1 MAVCHVKTFAMYPKL
16 GRLVPVAGMF
26 PVVPFKHLAPLQ
38 CLEDRKPA
46 GLPSWIL
53 GFRVRNCYRKEGLGM
68 GKKRG
73 TTYRCTMTIR
83 VVYLLSLKLKVM
95 KV

>member
-1 MAVCHVKTFAMYPKL
+1 MYPKL

-26 PVVPFKHLAPLQ
+26 PLVPFKHLAPLW

-68 GKKRG
+68 GKKPG